1 MLDVIGG
8 KPELIDAEPS
18 VEDWYA
24 NVFYIDGKKCVLLV
38 HDARCSPAWH

>member
-8 KPELIDAEPS
+8 KPELVDVKPS

-24 NVFYIDGKKCVLLV
+24 NVVYIDGKKCEPPS
-38 HDARCSPAWH
+38 SPA